1 MGEREPNLTLHLAR
15 VEDLFVASHVDLAAG
30 KLDVDS
36 GMDQLMSE
44 LRAHRVPA
52 KVRVTLELPREGADQ
67 VTRDRLLELIRAH
80 CTSTIHRNHNE
91 IKATL
96 REGARA
102 MIPATLLLAGCLA
115 LGVAFAAS
123 KVLGEAGTR
132 LVGAGLGIVGW
143 VGMWQPLQQLLY
155 DWWPWHRDNKLYA
168 SLMDMELTV
177 QAER

>member
-1 MGEREPNLTLHLAR
+1 MSKREPDLTLHLDR

-30 KLDVDS
+30 KLDVDA

-44 LRAHRVPA
+44 LRAHRGPT
-52 KVRVTLELPREGADQ
+52 KVRVTIALPRDAADQ
-67 VTRDRLLELIRAH
+67 VSRDRVLELIRTY
-80 CTSTIHRNHNE
+80 CTSTIHRNENE

-96 REGARA
+96 REGARS
-102 MIPATLLLAGCLA
+102 MFPATLLLAGCLA
-115 LGVAFAAS
+115 LAFVLAAS
-123 KVLGEAGTR
+123 KALGEAGTR

-168 SLMDMELTV
+168 ILMAMDLTV
-177 QAER
+177 QTER